1 MPNIIV
7 FIDPPEKANDISIKA
22 GNLYLNRLCIDEDAA
37 FELSG
42 VHYLEKLNIVHDSD
56 TLENNLHELYSND
69 DQIDD
74 FLKRQK
80 SMIDSALQKAVG
92 NNSNGL
98 DFHVINVGHRFNY
111 CVENSLRKVL
121 QKYKLES
128 VLVTTLYMYKDLL
141 ISKETMEHICTGKA
155 YRQIQHRDEDGVQF
169 GYTNRYE
176 DSVND
181 DLESFFEDLR
191 LGRQPTNWNWTYFLP
206 ELTQDELKLVEEKN
220 KNYFETFVWSTN
232 PDVDEDEMKLSTS
245 SSKYVSGYCRRKT
258 FKITTFQDM
267 DDPDIYETNVEN
279 SDIDDRKNCCA
290 CQ

>member
-1 MPNIIV
+1 MQNIIV
-7 FIDPPEKANDISIKA
+7 FIEPPKKANDISIKA

-111 CVENSLRKVL
+111 FVENSLREGI
-121 QKYKLES
+121 QKYELDS
-128 VLVTTLYMYKDLL
+128 ILVTTLYMFKDLL
-141 ISKETMEHICTGKA
+141 ISKEKMDHICTGKA
-155 YRQIQHRDEDGVQF
+155 YRQIQDRHEDEEHLGD
-169 GYTNRYE
+169 TNRCE
-176 DSVND
+176 ESVND
-181 DLESFFEDLR
+181 DLESFFENLR
-191 LGRQPTNWNWTYFLP
+191 IGLQPNFFRFNYWNWTHFLP
-206 ELTQDELKLVEEKN
+206 KLTQDELKLVEEKN
-220 KNYFETFVWSTN
+220 KDYFQTFLWSTN
-232 PDVDEDEMKLSTS
+232 PDVDEDEMKSSSS
-245 SSKYVSGYCRRKT
+245 SSKFVSGYCRRKT
-258 FKITTFQDM
+258 FRIKNPTFQSEKDDSDM
-267 DDPDIYETNVEN
+267 DGRN
-279 SDIDDRKNCCA
+279 NCCA

>member
-1 MPNIIV
+1 MQNIIV
-7 FIDPPEKANDISIKA
+7 FIEPPKKANDISIKA

-111 CVENSLRKVL
+111 FVENSLREGI
-121 QKYKLES
+121 QKYELDS
-128 VLVTTLYMYKDLL
+128 ILVTTLYMFKDLL
-141 ISKETMEHICTGKA
+141 ISKEKMDHICTGKA
-155 YRQIQHRDEDGVQF
+155 YRQIQD
-169 GYTNRYE
+169 RYE
-176 DSVND
+176 DEEHLGDTNRCEESVND
-181 DLESFFEDLR
+181 DLESFFENLR
-191 LGRQPTNWNWTYFLP
+191 IGLQPNFFRFNYWNWTHFLP
-206 ELTQDELKLVEEKN
+206 KLTQDELKLVEEKN
-220 KNYFETFVWSTN
+220 KDYFQTFLWSTN
-232 PDVDEDEMKLSTS
+232 PDVDEDEMKSSSS
-245 SSKYVSGYCRRKT
+245 SSKFVSGYCRRKT
-258 FKITTFQDM
+258 FRIKNPTFQSEKDDSDM
-267 DDPDIYETNVEN
+267 DGRN
-279 SDIDDRKNCCA
+279 NCCA